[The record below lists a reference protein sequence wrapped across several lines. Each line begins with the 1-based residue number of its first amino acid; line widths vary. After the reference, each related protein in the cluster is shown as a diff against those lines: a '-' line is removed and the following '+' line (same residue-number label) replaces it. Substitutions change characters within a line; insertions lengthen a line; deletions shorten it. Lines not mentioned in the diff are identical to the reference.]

1 MKHSSTFCSIIAAFL
16 FCLSTN
22 VFAQTPSVETGRTG
36 TSYMTDA
43 YVGVP
48 NIAEFW
54 ITGKNIQGDI
64 TFTGSSTDDP
74 AATYEFT
81 PAKIT
86 KSQSANYN
94 SMVVKITAHKVS
106 ENNTYYI
113 QPVSEGLTC
122 EPIVIS
128 FPVFDTV
135 PAITEVSTEPLYGDF
150 YVGETYTREMYIMG
164 NKYITDDVHFSIP
177 AGSDVTALSAYTVSA
192 ADVQATYGYK
202 LDVTFKPS
210 KASAGEEK
218 VSFPIV
224 IKTKGMAD
232 YTTHAMACPV
242 KAAEPELT
250 ITSGGYGKD
259 VYVNVPFTKTI
270 WIEGNAYLKG
280 DITFAKK
287 NAADNITFSPATV
300 TKEAAMAAGGA
311 KVDVTI
317 TPSEV
322 TTDKTYF
329 HFTVSTEGYTE
340 ECNIWC
346 WEVKEKKPV
355 VTLTVENSG
364 YIIEEAYKGEPFD
377 VTITARANEFTT
389 DSVYF
394 FSDDAQV
401 TGFAPAAISADDA
414 KAGKDVEVTIVAA
427 KGSPSAST
435 KQSFVV
441 KAKTKGAV
449 KDAEATIEF
458 IVLPVEEWEEE
469 DDTALPDTRE
479 SMLDTRKVIENG
491 QVYILRDGER
501 YTVLG
506 IKL

>member
-1 MKHSSTFCSIIAAFL
+1 MKKNVTFCSIIAAFL

-36 TSYMTDA
+36 TSYMTNA

-54 ITGKNIQGDI
+54 IVGQNIKGDI

-74 AATYEFT
+74 TATYEFS
-81 PAKIT
+81 PAKI
-86 KSQSANYN
+86 SQAQSAGYN
-94 SMVVKITAHKVS
+94 SVEVKITARKIS
-106 ENNTYYI
+106 TSNTYYI

-128 FPVFDTV
+128 FPVYDTI

-150 YVGETYTREMYIMG
+150 YVGETYTREMYIQG

-192 ADVQATYGYK
+192 TDVQSQYGYT
-202 LDVTFKPS
+202 LQVTFKPS
-210 KASAGEEK
+210 KASVGEEK
-218 VSFPIV
+218 ISFPIV

-232 YTTHAMACPV
+232 YTTHAMACSV
-242 KAAEPELT
+242 KATEPKLT

-259 VYVNVPFTKTI
+259 VYMNTPFTKTI

-287 NAADNITFSPATV
+287 NASDNITFSPATV

-311 KVDVTI
+311 EVDVTI
-317 TPSEV
+317 TPLEV

-329 HFTVSTEGYTE
+329 YFTVSTEGYTE

-364 YIIEEAYKGEPFD
+364 YIMEEAYKGEPFD

-394 FSDDAQV
+394 FSDDAQI
-401 TGFAPAAISADDA
+401 TGFEPTAVSADDA
-414 KAGKDVEVTIVAA
+414 KSSEGIDVIVTIVAA
-427 KGSPSAST
+427 KGSPTAYT
-435 KQSFVV
+435 KQPFVV
-441 KAKTKGAV
+441 KAKTQGA
-449 KDAEATIEF
+449 KEDAEATIEL
-458 IVLPVEEWEEE
+458 IVLPVEEWE
-469 DDTALPDTRE
+469 DTALENIEVDV
-479 SMLDTRKVIENG
+479 KVTKLLEKGQLYIVKNG
-491 QVYILRDGER
+491 AR
-501 YTVLG
+501 YNVLG
-506 IKL
+506 IQVQ